1 MDEPQCTRRAANK
14 VCEKSLTVTNPT
26 KVSVVMPVFNGE
38 RYLRDAIDSILFQT
52 FRDFELLLINDGS
65 TDLSASIIAAYKD
78 RRIRV
83 FKNDETQGLATV
95 RNRGIDEARGEYI
108 AWLDCDDVSAPTRLE
123 RQVTL
128 LDSNES
134 VSACGTWVRT
144 IGDAPGD
151 EWRYPTDSNFLR
163 CRMIFDDPLA
173 TSSVML
179 RKEVLS
185 AGALRFDS
193 NYPPAEDY
201 ELWERLSHNW
211 DITNVPEVLTYYRVH
226 KKQTSA
232 GQIEKQRSSVWR
244 IQQRQINALNIL
256 PTEEEKLLHLKIGV
270 QWQFDGNKEFVDASR
285 QWLHKLAQQNHRVKA
300 YPEPAFSEVLAE
312 RWLYVCSAA
321 AERGLSAW
329 PILWKPPR
337 SKYVDLTVRRR
348 LRLLVQCVINQI
360 VQGYEAIRSVKHP
373 NA

>member
-1 MDEPQCTRRAANK
+1 MTTEYRRN
-14 VCEKSLTVTNPT
+14 VGDPE
-26 KVSVVMPVFNGE
+26 VSVIVPVYNAE
-38 RYLRDAIDSILFQT
+38 RYLKDTIISVLGQT
-52 FRDFELLLINDGS
+52 FRNFELVVIDDGS
-65 TDLSASIIAAYKD
+65 VDGSADVLAVITDGRMRILRHEKNLGLSAA
-78 RRIRV
+78 
-83 FKNDETQGLATV
+83 
-95 RNRGIDEARGEYI
+95 RNAGIQEAKGKYI
-108 AWLDCDDVSAPTRLE
+108 AWLDADDISHPRRLE
-123 RQVTL
+123 KQVRL
-128 LDSNES
+128 LDSRPEIGI
-134 VSACGTWVRT
+134 CGTWVRT

-151 EWRYPTDSNFLR
+151 EWHYPTDSNFLR

-185 AGALRFDS
+185 AGAMRFAL

-285 QWLHKLAQQNHRVKA
+285 QWLHKLAQQNDRFKI

-329 PILWKPPR
+329 PILWKPSR
-337 SKYVDLTVRRR
+337 SKYVDLTGRRR

-360 VQGYEAIRSVKHP
+360 VHGYEAIRSVKRP